1 MKIEEDN
8 MYQEGYWAGRSVAE
22 HVEKTTYKDLKTA
35 IEVKNK
41 VVKQFEDKFK
51 YSREMKE
58 FDTNYSYNVGMLDYL
73 IQYSEENEN

>member
-41 VVKQFEDKFK
+41 VLKQFEGKFR

-58 FDTNYSYNVGMLDYL
+58 FDTNYSYNVRVVGYS
-73 IQYSEENEN
+73 IQRPEGQEK